1 MSTAEEGSTVSI
13 HYTGTLT
20 DGTEF
25 DTSKGR
31 DPLSFTVGSGQ
42 VIPGFNDNVIGMSV
56 GETKTFT
63 ITSDQAYGPVNEE
76 AVQTFP
82 RTQFPEDYEIQV
94 GNTVTG
100 TGGNGAPFMA
110 KILSEGAEGVTL
122 DFNHPLA
129 GQDLVFE
136 VEVVSIT

>member
-1 MSTAEEGSTVSI
+1 MSTAQDGSTVSI
-13 HYTGTLT
+13 HYTGTLS

-25 DTSKGR
+25 DSSRER

-42 VIPGFNDNVIGMSV
+42 VIPGFNDNVIGMTV

-63 ITSDQAYGPVNEE
+63 ILCQDAYGQSNE
-76 AVQTFP
+76 AAIQVVS
-82 RTQFPEDYEIQV
+82 RDAFPENFDFQI
-94 GNTVTG
+94 GATVAG
-100 TGGNGAPFMA
+100 TGNGGQPFTA
-110 KILSEGAEGVTL
+110 KILSEGAGEVTL

-129 GQDLVFE
+129 GQDLTFE